1 MNKIISILPYKEEFT
16 QLGGAVAIGINE
28 QIKHS
33 IYKKNTYVFGKYIS
47 KPIRNLNFISSKS
60 KSLIFKN

>member
-28 QIKHS
+28 QLKHS
-33 IYKKNTYVFGKYIS
+33 IYKNKGK
-47 KPIRNLNFISSKS
+47 KS
-60 KSLIFKN
+60 IYTLIFLIGRRIFL